1 MFSRKHQ
8 LLAKTGPD
16 GIGRYDFLRLLKK
29 EFMETSNVASKDQTL
44 ANLANFAYDP
54 INYDYIRSL
63 QLMDLFLEQL
73 ISDNELHV
81 RFSIAALCNLSADPS
96 NADIILKKNG
106 VPLISKHLYSQ
117 DNEVVLN
124 TLSTLLY
131 LHYEPRDNQVLS
143 PIILEKVKTFQSSK
157 NQRLVNLATIFL
169 YNKLYAT
176 SSNKNV

>member
-8 LLAKTGPD
+8 LLKKTGPD

-29 EFMETSNVASKDQTL
+29 EFIDTLNAVSKVQIL

-63 QLMDLFLEQL
+63 QLIDLFLEQL
-73 ISDNELHV
+73 NSDIELHV
-81 RFSIAALCNLSADPS
+81 HFSIAALCNLSTDPS
-96 NADIILKKNG
+96 NADIILKNNG
-106 VPLISKHLYSQ
+106 VSLISKHLYNQ

-124 TLSTLLY
+124 ALTTLLF
-131 LHYEPRDNQVLS
+131 LKYESRDDTVLS
-143 PIILEKVKTFQSSK
+143 QIITEKVKTFQNNK

-169 YNKLYAT
+169 YNKL
-176 SSNKNV
+176 